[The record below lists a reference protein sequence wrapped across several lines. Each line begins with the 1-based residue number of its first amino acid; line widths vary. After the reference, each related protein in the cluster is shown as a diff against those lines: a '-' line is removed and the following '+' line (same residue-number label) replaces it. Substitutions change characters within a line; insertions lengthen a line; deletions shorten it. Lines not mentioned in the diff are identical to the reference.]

1 MKSNKSILSTIIN
14 SIIMMS
20 FIFGIVQANSIE
32 PPSNGEFYL
41 ISSIEELNWLSE
53 SVNNGNSGLKNNGSA
68 KLLSNLDFEHES
80 FVPIGNKK
88 HPYTGTFDGDYHIIK
103 NVSINSEEYAGIFG
117 LSNGS
122 IKKLGLITETLSD
135 PGPVE
140 DRTYEGENVNGTYTV
155 KIYTDYDKY
164 IKACEEYSKYLKRM
178 EAYNA
183 EVKYLKNQGKSMEE
197 IEKSVSK
204 PDKVFKPYCNILGK
218 NFVGGICGCN
228 GGTIEECFNE
238 GSTVAGIQNIGGIC
252 GFSRGDTGIN
262 NCYNSDYNGKQG
274 EVLGEDDIGGICG
287 YNTEYSLIK
296 NSYNTCPVTKQVE
309 ENVNEGA
316 ICGYQSESYPTR
328 TSDEVKI
335 SNCFANEEATGKS
348 SALNDGN
355 GEDSEIWKGAEGELP
370 KLNGFNSGNEY
381 IGDNKDI
388 EDVTKQIEA
397 TFESNNGT
405 FKFEDPDPNK
415 SGEITTNKDVTITI
429 KKAAIENK
437 PDEYEY
443 VMTVTYIDNGSDHST
458 TATVKTSTISEL
470 ISKIPS
476 IKVERKGY
484 LFTGYQHEDGT
495 NKIIKSSSIQVILN
509 MIRKA
514 NKKEETILKETYT
527 AQWQAKTGLP
537 YKVELY
543 KFDRI
548 EEIKDFVG
556 DLEEIKKNANDTK
569 KTYKPKYNPYFTKTY
584 IGSTD
589 DKLELV
595 IGANGETQ
603 STSRGLKINKPKY
616 EAKLSKTY
624 ASTKTDKAGVIVD
637 NYLKTIDSSEEYFP
651 YMGQESEETGTKN
664 VDTYKNESYGYKDPK
679 NVLEIINEN
688 VNEPQVIDSK
698 LYIEKD
704 GLTADDIPIF
714 RICFIKR
721 KKYISLYSQGIMKY
735 SGQWKNGRNSTGDV
749 EETESSFAT
758 GAVEQINL
766 LSGEGT
772 TVEGVEAD
780 DTDSSTI
787 PFLYIDGDNI
797 TLPGPNEISR
807 DGYIFKGWYTDA
819 NFTEPAITTITSN
832 TFGNKADKI
841 LYAKWE
847 KKKQAKVTGIADGG
861 KYCDNLT
868 IESDS
873 VIESITLIHNN
884 NKQTK
889 PLGQTSYI
897 INSDSIN
904 ELCNIET
911 GEYKVILTFKDKD
924 DDGNYAPMEFS
935 ISFVDHTDSGALPT
949 CVKGKVCNVCGKE
962 FGTVDP
968 DNHVE
973 IKKVEATEPTVEKD
987 GNIEH
992 YVCTGCG
999 KCFSDEAGKTEINP
1013 SDVIIKGGS
1022 RIIEGANSTWIKNS
1036 NESLEFKSNTSY
1048 NDDST
1053 LNVSVDGEII
1063 DSENY
1068 NVSDNGIELKSSYLQ
1083 ALSEGSHSIDIAS
1096 SAGTAST
1103 NFTVTSSTN
1112 SGTDND
1118 GNNNSTV
1125 TPSDT
1130 NNGSSDGSTTN
1141 DSTNNINSYSS
1152 STDDTYSSDSS
1163 DSPSSPSN
1171 KVSNSANS
1179 RTGDNL
1185 FKSALILFGIIVL
1198 SVSGIM
1204 IYNKKMKK

>member
-20 FIFGIVQANSIE
+20 FIFSIVQANSIE

-53 SVNNGNSGLKNNGSA
+53 SVNNGNSDLKNNGSA
-68 KLLSNLDFEHES
+68 KLLSNLNFEHES

-135 PGPVE
+135 PGPVGN
-140 DRTYEGENVNGTYTV
+140 RTYEGENVDGTYTV

-164 IKACEEYSKYLKRM
+164 IKACEEYSKYLKRTAS
-178 EAYNA
+178 E
-183 EVKYLKNQGKSMEE
+183 EETSDLK
-197 IEKSVSK
+197 
-204 PDKVFKPYCNILGK
+204 KVFKPYCNILGK

-252 GFSRGDTGIN
+252 GFSRGNTGIN
-262 NCYNSDYNGKQG
+262 NCYNSDHYAGKGENVNKKG

-335 SNCFANEEATGKS
+335 SNCFANGDVAGKS
-348 SALNDGN
+348 KTLNDGN
-355 GEDSEIWKGAEGELP
+355 GKDSEIWGENEEVVGIGEESNIKGP
-370 KLNGFNSGNEY
+370 KLKGFGSTVADEDYIKKNEDTSEKTVTLKPDNDNSSGGYFTKDDKNKEY
-381 IGDNKDI
+381 SGVK
-388 EDVTKQIEA
+388 
-397 TFESNNGT
+397 FT
-405 FKFEDPDPNK
+405 FKNN
-415 SGEITTNKDVTITI
+415 EITGTDPKLEAPYSIVP
-429 KKAAIENK
+429 EK
-437 PDEYEY
+437 P
-443 VMTVTYIDNGSDHST
+443 
-458 TATVKTSTISEL
+458 
-470 ISKIPS
+470 
-476 IKVERKGY
+476 GY
-484 LFTGYQHEDGT
+484 LFIGYIEENG
-495 NKIIKSSSIQVILN
+495 NKIV
-509 MIRKA
+509 A
-514 NKKEETILKETYT
+514 NINQMTKDKTYI

-556 DLEEIKKNANDTK
+556 DLEEIKKNANNTK
-569 KTYKPKYNPYFTKTY
+569 KPYKPKYNPYFTETY

-589 DKLELV
+589 DELRLE
-595 IGANGETQ
+595 IGANGKTQ

-616 EAKLSKTY
+616 EAKLLKTKVTGT
-624 ASTKTDKAGVIVD
+624 AIDPAEIIVD

-688 VNEPQVIDSK
+688 VKAPQVIDSK

-735 SGQWKNGRNSTGDV
+735 SGQWGKGRNSTGDV

-787 PFLYIDGDNI
+787 PFLYIDGDTI

-819 NFTEPAITTITSN
+819 NFTKEVTTITN
-832 TFGNKADKI
+832 DTFTSTDDKI

-868 IESDS
+868 IESDT
-873 VIESITLIHNN
+873 VIKSITLIHNN
-884 NKQTK
+884 NTETFK
-889 PLGQTSYI
+889 PGQTSYM
-897 INSDSIN
+897 INSDLIN
-904 ELCNIET
+904 DKLCNIER
-911 GEYKVILTFKDKD
+911 GEYKVILEFEGSENE
-924 DDGNYAPMEFS
+924 DGNYAPMEFL
-935 ISFVDHTDSGALPT
+935 IYFVDHTDSGALPT

-1103 NFTVTSSTN
+1103 NFTVTSGTS
-1112 SGTDND
+1112 SGTDNN
-1118 GNNNSTV
+1118 GNNNQTV

-1130 NNGSSDGSTTN
+1130 NNDSSEGSNTS